1 MTHVKP
7 FRRLNCFL
15 GPLFFCLSAVAL
27 LGSSVPLAGAEALIR
42 AGLSRVDI
50 TPPIG
55 GKTRG
60 YASAGPSTGVHDP
73 LYATVLVLEAS
84 DTRVALVC
92 WDLCREQ
99 SPRLHE
105 AVAELGITQ
114 LLLCSSHTHAGPILS
129 TEDFP
134 SKEEPWL
141 RTIEKRVHEA
151 IREAC
156 ADMFPAYFAVA
167 EGSIQLGYN
176 RLVRGPDGVAITYF
190 NNPQR
195 VPYGP
200 VDPTV
205 GLIRISDEAGVTR
218 AVLVH
223 YACHAVV
230 LGPGNTLISA
240 DYVGAMR
247 KIVEE
252 KLGHN
257 TLCLFVQGCC
267 GDINPLIMAR
277 TGDPEQDFPL
287 VETMGSLLAEEVL
300 ETFETMKEEPSR
312 SEDLRLKSD
321 TITVG
326 HRWEPDKSMTYGVTS
341 LLINGSIGIVTIPG
355 EPFIYYQE
363 YLRGRAELPHVY
375 LVGYTDNTSQNSSD
389 SYFPD
394 IVSAAHAGYGAS
406 DRTSAELGAGERL
419 VNQGLVQLFA
429 MRDMYKNKPW
439 QPPSR

>member
-1 MTHVKP
+1 MTNVTL
-7 FRRLNCFL
+7 FRCSHRIL
-15 GPLFFCLSAVAL
+15 GSLFFCLLTIAPA
-27 LGSSVPLAGAEALIR
+27 GSFAPRANAEALIR
-42 AGLSRVDI
+42 AGLSRVEI

-60 YASAGPSTGVHDP
+60 YASAGPTIGVHDP

-84 DTRVALVC
+84 DTRVALVS

-105 AVAELGITQ
+105 SVAKLGITH

-134 SKEEPWL
+134 SKEKPWL
-141 RTIEKRVHEA
+141 RTIEERVFEA

-167 EGSIQLGYN
+167 EGNIQLGYN
-176 RLVRGPDGVAITYF
+176 RLVRGPDGLAITYF
-190 NNPQR
+190 NNPER

-205 GLIRISDEAGVTR
+205 GLIRIQDENALTR

-223 YACHAVV
+223 YACHPVV
-230 LGPGNTLISA
+230 LGPKNQLTSA

-252 KLGHN
+252 KVGN
-257 TLCLFVQGCC
+257 GALCFFLQGCC

-277 TGDPEQDFPL
+277 TGDPKQDFPL
-287 VETMGSLLAEEVL
+287 VEKIGALLAEEVL
-300 ETFETMKEEPSR
+300 KTFETMKTQPSR
-312 SEDLRLKSD
+312 SDDLRLKSD

-326 HRWEPDKSMTYGVTS
+326 HRWEPDKSLTHGVTS

-355 EPFIYYQE
+355 EPFIYYQK
-363 YLRGRAELPHVY
+363 YLRERAELPHVY
-375 LVGYTDNTSQNSSD
+375 LVGYTDNTMQNSSD

-394 IVSAAHAGYGAS
+394 VVSAAHGGYGAS
-406 DRTSAELGAGERL
+406 DRTNAAVGAGERL
-419 VNQGLVQLFA
+419 VNQGLIHLFA
-429 MRDMYKNKPW
+429 MRNMYKNKPW
-439 QPPSR
+439 RPPSR